1 MAEEIRAPLPGTVV
15 SVLVE
20 PGALIEIDDEL
31 LIIEAMKM
39 ENMVYAPCAGAVSA
53 IKVKAGDRIEPGDLL
68 LVID

>member
-20 PGALIEIDDEL
+20 PGAVIEIYDEL